1 VRKLLGTMAV
11 AVLLVAAC
19 SNNKTTAGSTTASAT
34 PGSGPTIAIGSA
46 NFTESIILGSI
57 YAQALKA
64 KGYKVAE
71 HSNIGARDVYFRALE
86 AGSINL
92 FPEYTGSTLNFLT
105 KQTNSSKPDPKQNYD
120 LLVSELKK
128 VKLTALAMSDA
139 QDQDGVVTNKE
150 TADKYNLKRV
160 SDLKPVGSQL
170 VFGGPP
176 ECPTRI
182 SCLKGL
188 EQVYGI
194 HFKSFKPLDVGGPIT
209 VRALKANGVQ
219 VADLFTTD
227 ASIAVNGFVV
237 LEQDKPIVGAENVVP
252 IVRDEVVAAYGPKLI
267 DLVNSITRKLT
278 TAGLTQ
284 LNKRVG
290 IDKEDAKTVAA
301 DWLKTNGFT

>member
-1 VRKLLGTMAV
+1 MAV

-19 SNNKTTAGSTTASAT
+19 SNNKTTASNTTASAT
-34 PGSGPTIAIGSA
+34 PGAGPTITVGSS
-46 NFTESIILGSI
+46 NFPESIILGSL

-71 HSNIGARDVYFRALE
+71 RSSIGAREVYFRALE
-86 AGSINL
+86 AGSINF
-92 FPEYTGSTLNFLT
+92 FPEYTGSALNHLT

-120 LLVSELKK
+120 ALVTELKK
-128 VKLTALAMSDA
+128 VHLTALAMADA
-139 QDQDGVVTNKE
+139 QDQDGVVTNKQ
-150 TADKYNLKRV
+150 TADKYNLKKV

-176 ECPTRI
+176 ECPKRI

-194 HFKSFKPLDVGGPIT
+194 HFKDFKALDVGGPIT

-237 LEQDKPIVGAENVVP
+237 LEQDKPIVGAENIVP
-252 IVRDEVVAAYGPKLI
+252 IVRDEVVTAYGSTFT
-267 DLVNSITRKLT
+267 DFVDSITKKLT

-284 LNKRVG
+284 LNKRVV

-301 DWLKTNGFT
+301 DWLKTNGFM